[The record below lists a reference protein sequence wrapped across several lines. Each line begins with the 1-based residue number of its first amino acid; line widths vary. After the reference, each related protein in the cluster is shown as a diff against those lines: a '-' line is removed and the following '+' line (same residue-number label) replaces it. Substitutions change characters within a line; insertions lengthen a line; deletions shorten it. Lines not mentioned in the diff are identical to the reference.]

1 MSLIKHYLHQKM
13 TNLQLLEE
21 ELYDLCRRD
30 PDLLATLCQAY
41 LNRCDRQELEQIEE
55 LVNSQ
60 YRVAD

>member
-1 MSLIKHYLHQKM
+1 M
-13 TNLQLLEE
+13 TNLELLEE

-41 LNRCDRQELEQIEE
+41 LNRCDRQELEEIEM
-55 LVNSQ
+55 LINNQ